1 MGTRTIMFMMMVV
14 IMMLENL
21 LTVTGAVYSM
31 AMIMIV
37 ITRSARVTLGMVD
50 FLLDL
55 ILVAMAGAVNSMT
68 VIMVMITGG
77 ARTLLLLFD
86 FLNKLMMF
94 AITSAIYCMALN
106 DVIVLV
112 RSVVL
117 YFPSY
122 EFSAQ
127 TLFQPP
133 DQHIRDLRELQEFLN
148 RILSIDVTSRII
160 KYPKIISFFDPVL
173 GRSVVQRSVLK
184 ENLQSVSNLEKV
196 IERSSQRLTTLENV
210 LAQCMDLL
218 RKAQRQEDVEGE
230 NGDP

>member
-1 MGTRTIMFMMMVV
+1 MVLLKILRITEKRV
-14 IMMLENL
+14 FERQPLEPFLQSNDL
-21 LTVTGAVYSM
+21 RLSPSSCSFSLSNKPIFLYEIIFTLDDVTH
-31 AMIMIV
+31 IV
-37 ITRSARVTLGMVD
+37 IERS
-50 FLLDL
+50 
-55 ILVAMAGAVNSMT
+55 
-68 VIMVMITGG
+68 
-77 ARTLLLLFD
+77 
-86 FLNKLMMF
+86 K
-94 AITSAIYCMALN
+94 N

-184 ENLQSVSNLEKV
+184 QNLQSVGRVLISFLLSFPWYPMLRMCWMWDTLYSFVFIFFLYFLLV
-196 IERSSQRLTTLENV
+196 I
-210 LAQCMDLL
+210 
-218 RKAQRQEDVEGE
+218 
-230 NGDP
+230 

>member
-1 MGTRTIMFMMMVV
+1 MVSLKILRITEKRV
-14 IMMLENL
+14 FEHQPLEPFLRSNDL
-21 LTVTGAVYSM
+21 RLSPSSCSFPRSNKPIFLYEITFTLDDVTH
-31 AMIMIV
+31 IV
-37 ITRSARVTLGMVD
+37 IERS
-50 FLLDL
+50 
-55 ILVAMAGAVNSMT
+55 
-68 VIMVMITGG
+68 
-77 ARTLLLLFD
+77 
-86 FLNKLMMF
+86 K
-94 AITSAIYCMALN
+94 N

-184 ENLQSVSNLEKV
+184 ENLQSVVNLEKA
-196 IERSSQRLTTLENV
+196 IDRCSQRLTTLENV
-210 LAQCMDLL
+210 LAQSMDVL
-218 RKAQRQEDVEGE
+218 RKAQRQEDVEKEKPRETTEGTR
-230 NGDP
+230 NGSNSL